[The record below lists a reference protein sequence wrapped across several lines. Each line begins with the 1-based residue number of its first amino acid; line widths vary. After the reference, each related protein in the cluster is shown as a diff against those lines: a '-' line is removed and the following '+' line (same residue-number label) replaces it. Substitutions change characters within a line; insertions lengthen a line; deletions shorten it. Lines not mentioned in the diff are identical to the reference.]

1 MTKVRESQAIRLY
14 ILPEKDGFSWR
25 AEPPE
30 SLKVIQ
36 EKLPFYGEHG
46 FWLKD
51 WSQLRTWIEEVS
63 RRKLLKEKEEDI
75 LKSGVTDKKYYCD
88 NCKKSA
94 YVRRS
99 EDGIWECENCG
110 AEVLWGFE
118 TLGQWAK

>member
-1 MTKVRESQAIRLY
+1 MKKLSESEAIRLY
-14 ILPEKDGFSWR
+14 PLPEKGGFSWR
-25 AEPPE
+25 AEPPA

-51 WSQLRTWIEEVS
+51 WNELRSWIEEVS
-63 RRKLLKEKEEDI
+63 RRKILKQKEADI
-75 LKSGVTDKKYYCD
+75 LKSGVTDRKYYCD

-94 YVRRS
+94 YVRCN

-110 AEVLWGFE
+110 AEVLRGFE

>member
-1 MTKVRESQAIRLY
+1 MTKVSQSEAIRLY
-14 ILPEKDGFSWR
+14 ILPEKGGFSWR
-25 AEPPE
+25 AEPPL

-51 WSQLRTWIEEVS
+51 WSQLRSWIEEVS
-63 RRKLLKEKEEDI
+63 GRKLLKEKEEEV
-75 LKSGVTDKKYYCD
+75 LRSGISDRKYPCD

-94 YVRRS
+94 YVRRN
-99 EDGIWECENCG
+99 EDGIWVCENCG